1 MPARRPGAR
10 DFSNGWLMATVA
22 GRRRADGPRAR
33 SRCRNIKLVVTNQVQ
48 YDHRWS
54 HRSRSCTAVGI
65 WSTKLT
71 TWEGGVGRQR
81 SDPRSEDGTGRMER
95 AVVPSCPCRVLGT
108 LGYRTRSFSAGPP
121 SVTFLSSCHPLPP
134 SYLPGFYQCRVK
146 NAVSGEDASQQ
157 TPSVR
162 VESQSRASVVASP
175 RAIRYTPLRRQ
186 LRTMDRATG
195 KKKER

>member
-54 HRSRSCTAVGI
+54 HWSRSCTAVGI

-71 TWEGGVGRQR
+71 TWERQR
-81 SDPRSEDGTGRMER
+81 WGGSGPFLGARMGPDGWNGPSSPLALAGYSMRST
-95 AVVPSCPCRVLGT
+95 
-108 LGYRTRSFSAGPP
+108 RT
-121 SVTFLSSCHPLPP
+121 
-134 SYLPGFYQCRVK
+134 
-146 NAVSGEDASQQ
+146 
-157 TPSVR
+157 
-162 VESQSRASVVASP
+162 
-175 RAIRYTPLRRQ
+175 
-186 LRTMDRATG
+186 
-195 KKKER
+195 